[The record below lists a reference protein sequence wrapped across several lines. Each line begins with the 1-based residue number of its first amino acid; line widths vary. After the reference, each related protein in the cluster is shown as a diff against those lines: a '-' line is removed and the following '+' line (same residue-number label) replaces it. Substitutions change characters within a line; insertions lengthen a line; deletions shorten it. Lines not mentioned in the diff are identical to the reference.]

1 MAEFDQ
7 TSEPPSHVSAKRA
20 ARILEAYGADP
31 ARWPAAER
39 AGTLA
44 ALNKF
49 PELANARQ
57 SATDMDQ
64 FLGGAPDYTP
74 SADLARR
81 ISAAAIHEAAKPGW
95 RIWLSG
101 LIPVSG
107 TPMGLMQPMAT
118 LFIAVTLGLMA
129 GAFIPDSDNDAM
141 AEEFML
147 LAFGPAYQMQ
157 MFEEAGGAK

>member
-1 MAEFDQ
+1 MAKLDQ
-7 TSEPPSHVSAKRA
+7 SSEPPSQVSAKRA
-20 ARILEAYGADP
+20 ARIIEAYGADP
-31 ARWPAAER
+31 ARWPVAER

-57 SATDMDQ
+57 SAVGMDE
-64 FLGGAPDYTP
+64 FLGGAPEYTP

-81 ISAAAIHEAAKPGW
+81 ISAAAVHEAAKPRW
-95 RIWLSG
+95 RAWLAG

-107 TPMGLMQPMAT
+107 TPMGLMQPVAT
-118 LFIAVTLGLMA
+118 LFVAVTLGLMA
-129 GAFIPDSDNDAM
+129 GAFIPGSDNDAM

-157 MFEEAGGAK
+157 TFEEAGGAE

>member
-1 MAEFDQ
+1 MAKFDQ
-7 TSEPPSHVSAKRA
+7 SSQPPSPVSAKRA

-39 AGTLA
+39 SGTLA

-49 PELANARQ
+49 PELADARQ

-64 FLGGAPDYTP
+64 ILGGAPDYTP

-81 ISAAAIHEAAKPGW
+81 ISAAALHEPKTPAW
-95 RIWLSG
+95 RTWLSG
-101 LIPVSG
+101 LIPASA
-107 TPMGLMQPMAT
+107 TPMGLMQSVAT
-118 LFIAVTLGLMA
+118 LFVAVTLGVMA
-129 GAFIPDSDNDAM
+129 GAFIPGSDKDAM

-157 MFEEAGGAK
+157 TFEEVGGAE